1 MLVALADPFQ
11 LELVT
16 EACESAGCQVVTA
29 ANGEDALNALARRPP
44 ALVLAGADLERTN
57 GHEIAKILAEDSKLD
72 RIPLILL
79 GARDEPLADVTLPA
93 RPRVDRLQ
101 AAVRRSLAEARAE
114 RRRWR
119 ASEYPMSVGDD
130 PETGAGSRAQLL
142 LSLSYEITE
151 AERTSRPL
159 ACVVVR
165 AAPLRVVGIARRAL
179 QTLRASDLVF
189 RPSPEELTWLLPETD
204 EAGLDVV
211 LARLEGDLEGAAV
224 GSAIIPRPGVS
235 DPLKTAR
242 ERIGF
247 ASR

>member
-16 EACESAGCQVVTA
+16 EACEAAGYQVVTA

-57 GHEIAKILAEDSKLD
+57 GHELAKILWEDSKLE
-72 RIPLILL
+72 RIPIILL
-79 GARDEPLADVTLPA
+79 GGGDEPLAVVSLPA

-119 ASEYPMSVGDD
+119 ASEYPMPVGDD
-130 PETGAGSRAQLL
+130 SETGAGSRAQLL

-159 ACVVVR
+159 SCVVVR
-165 AAPLRVVGIARRAL
+165 AEPVRVVGLARRAL
-179 QTLRASDLVF
+179 ETLRASDLVF
-189 RPSPEELTWLLPETD
+189 RPAPGELTLLLPETD
-204 EAGLDVV
+204 ESGLEVV
-211 LARLEGDLEGAAV
+211 LSRMKGDLEGVAI
-224 GSAIIPRPGVS
+224 GSAIIPRRGVT

-242 ERIGF
+242 ERC
-247 ASR
+247 